1 MSQIEQDVGK
11 EQSPINGPLPINLGL
26 CLSNT
31 LCRVGPKCHLRA
43 SELCATL
50 GLTVETRCANKTVE
64 TLHQSTIYL
73 KFAWNLYENRGF
85 FLNKDTLDG
94 KTLDS
99 HTLAHKIVDI
109 VEDRQASDIVLLD
122 IREQSSVSDYF
133 VIATVHNERQARAI
147 EEELLLKLRLEQSVR
162 PLNIEGVDAGGSG
175 WVLLDYGDV
184 VIHLFTEEMRSFYS
198 LEDLWSKANV
208 VVKVF

>member
-1 MSQIEQDVGK
+1 M
-11 EQSPINGPLPINLGL
+11 
-26 CLSNT
+26 
-31 LCRVGPKCHLRA
+31 
-43 SELCATL
+43 
-50 GLTVETRCANKTVE
+50 
-64 TLHQSTIYL
+64 
-73 KFAWNLYENRGF
+73 
-85 FLNKDTLDG
+85 NKDTLDG